1 MDLVKIL
8 NIFKGHCNLK
18 IKLSKIFKEPLVYF
32 FVLGFV
38 VFGLHSYLNRANQ
51 EDTDP
56 FTVDVTSADIEW
68 IRSSW
73 EARMKRQ
80 PMQHELQEL
89 INRFIRDEILFR
101 EAMAMDLDDR
111 DLVIQRRLVQKL
123 TFVFEDLAET
133 IEPTDNELINY
144 MRENQEKY
152 RIPEMKS
159 FTQIYFNPE
168 KRKEAMEE
176 AKTVLGRLKQAKR
189 APEKAVSLGDTIM
202 IDSSFRQKSPDEVAR
217 ILGREFA
224 DKLFSID
231 EKGWQGPIRSTF
243 GLHLVYI
250 SDQIASRMPEFENI
264 RKNVQYD
271 FMYDRKK
278 KVIDSAYNAVK
289 SRYTILVEGLPYE

>member
-1 MDLVKIL
+1 MKSRIKKIL
-8 NIFKGHCNLK
+8 K
-18 IKLSKIFKEPLVYF
+18 SPLVYF
-32 FVLGFV
+32 FVIGFV
-38 VFGLHSYLNRANQ
+38 IFGLHSFLNREKQ
-51 EDTDP
+51 DDTDP

-133 IEPTDNELINY
+133 IEPTNDELKKY
-144 MRENQEKY
+144 MQENHEKY
-152 RIPEMKS
+152 RIPEMIS
-159 FTQIYFNPE
+159 FTQVYFNPE
-168 KRKEAMEE
+168 KRKNIMEE
-176 AKTVLGRLKQAKR
+176 TESLLAGLKSKES
-189 APEKAVSLGDTIM
+189 APEEAVFLGDSIM
-202 IDSSFRQKSPDEVAR
+202 IDSAFREKSPDEVAR
-217 ILGREFA
+217 ILGKEFA
-224 DKLFSID
+224 DELFSID
-231 EKGWQGPIRSTF
+231 ENGWQRPIGSTF

-250 SDQIASRMPEFENI
+250 SDHIASQMPEFENI
-264 RKNVQYD
+264 RENVKND

-278 KVIDSAYNAVK
+278 KVIDSAYKAVK

>member
-1 MDLVKIL
+1 MKKIL
-8 NIFKGHCNLK
+8 
-18 IKLSKIFKEPLVYF
+18 KEPLVYF

-38 VFGLHSYLNRANQ
+38 VFGLHSTLNREKQVKN
-51 EDTDP
+51 EDP
-56 FTVDVTSADIEW
+56 FTVDITSADIEW

-80 PMQHELQEL
+80 PTQEELQGL
-89 INRFIRDEILFR
+89 IDRFIRDEILFR

-133 IEPTDNELINY
+133 IELTDDELKKY
-144 MRENQEKY
+144 MQENQDKY
-152 RIPEMKS
+152 RIPEMIS
-159 FTQIYFNPE
+159 FTHIYFNPD
-168 KRKEAMEE
+168 KRKDVMEE
-176 AKTVLGRLKQAKR
+176 AKTVLARLKSAQREPK
-189 APEKAVSLGDTIM
+189 EAVSLGDTIM
-202 IDSSFRQKSPDEVAR
+202 IDSAFREKSPDEAAR

-224 DKLFSID
+224 SKLFSIN
-231 EKGWQGPIRSTF
+231 EKGWQGPIESTF

-250 SDQIASRMPEFENI
+250 SEHTASRMPEFENI
-264 RKNVQYD
+264 RENVKND

-278 KVIDSAYNAVK
+278 KVIDGAYNTVK

>member
-1 MDLVKIL
+1 MKK
-8 NIFKGHCNLK
+8 F
-18 IKLSKIFKEPLVYF
+18 IKNPLVF
-32 FVLGFV
+32 LFVLGFV

-152 RIPEMKS
+152 RIPEMIS
-159 FTQIYFNPE
+159 FTQVYFNPD
-168 KRKEAMEE
+168 KRKDVLAD
-176 AKTVLGRLKQAKR
+176 AKTVLAHLELAGKG
-189 APEKAVSLGDTIM
+189 PEEAVSLGDAIM
-202 IDSSFRQKSPDEVAR
+202 IDSTFRQKSPDEVAR
-217 ILGREFA
+217 MLGKEFA
-224 DKLFSID
+224 DELFSID
-231 EKGWQGPIRSTF
+231 EKGWQGPIVSTF

-250 SDQIASRMPEFENI
+250 SDHIASKMPEFENI

-278 KVIDSAYNAVK
+278 EIIDGAYNAAK

>member
-1 MDLVKIL
+1 MKKIL
-8 NIFKGHCNLK
+8 K
-18 IKLSKIFKEPLVYF
+18 SPLIYF

-38 VFGLHSYLNRANQ
+38 VFGLHSFLNRANQ

-56 FTVDVTSADIEW
+56 FAVDVTSADIEW

-80 PMQHELQEL
+80 PMQHELQRL
-89 INRFIRDEILFR
+89 INRYIRDEILFR

-133 IEPTDNELINY
+133 IEPTDEELKDY
-144 MRENQEKY
+144 LLENQEKY
-152 RIPEMKS
+152 RIPEMMS
-159 FTQIYFNPE
+159 FTQVYFNPS
-168 KRKEAMEE
+168 KRKDAMEE
-176 AKTVLGRLKQAKR
+176 AKTVLARLKQAER
-189 APEKAVSLGDTIM
+189 APEEAVSLGDTIM
-202 IDSSFRQKSPDEVAR
+202 IDAFFRQKSPDEVAR
-217 ILGREFA
+217 VLGKEFA
-224 DKLFSID
+224 DELFSID

-250 SDQIASRMPEFENI
+250 SDHIASRMPEFENI

>member
-1 MDLVKIL
+1 MNKIL
-8 NIFKGHCNLK
+8 
-18 IKLSKIFKEPLVYF
+18 KEPLVYF

-38 VFGLHSYLNRANQ
+38 VFGLHSFLNRTNQ
-51 EDTDP
+51 ESEDP
-56 FTVDVTSADIEW
+56 FTVEVTSADIEW

-80 PMQHELQEL
+80 PMQQELQGL
-89 INRFIRDEILFR
+89 INRYIRDEILFR

-133 IEPTDNELINY
+133 IEPTDYELKNY

-152 RIPEMKS
+152 RIPQMIS
-159 FTQIYFNPE
+159 FTQVYFNPS
-168 KRKEAMEE
+168 KRKDAMEE
-176 AKTVLGRLKQAKR
+176 AKTVLARLKPAER
-189 APEKAVSLGDTIM
+189 APEEAASLGDTIM
-202 IDSSFRQKSPDEVAR
+202 IDAAFRKKSPDEVAR

-224 DKLFSID
+224 DALFSID
-231 EKGWQGPIRSTF
+231 EKGWQGPIGSTF

-250 SDQIASRMPEFENI
+250 SDHIASRMPEFENI

-278 KVIDSAYNAVK
+278 EVIDSAYNAVK

>member
-38 VFGLHSYLNRANQ
+38 VFGLHSFLNRANQ

-250 SDQIASRMPEFENI
+250 SDHIASKMPEFENI

-278 KVIDSAYNAVK
+278 EVIDKAYSAVK

>member
-1 MDLVKIL
+1 MMKNKVQKIL
-8 NIFKGHCNLK
+8 
-18 IKLSKIFKEPLVYF
+18 KEPLLYF

-38 VFGLHSYLNRANQ
+38 VFGLHSFLNRTNQ
-51 EDTDP
+51 DDKDP
-56 FTVDVTSADIEW
+56 FTVEVTSADIEW

-80 PMQHELQEL
+80 PMQKELQGL
-89 INRFIRDEILFR
+89 INRYIRDEILYR

-133 IEPTDNELINY
+133 IEPTDDELKNY

-152 RIPEMKS
+152 RIPEMIS
-159 FTQIYFNPE
+159 FTHIYFNPN
-168 KRKEAMEE
+168 KRKEAMVE
-176 AKTVLGRLKQAKR
+176 AKTVLARLKQAER
-189 APEKAVSLGDTIM
+189 APEEAVSLGDAIM
-202 IDSSFRQKSPDEVAR
+202 IDASFRQKSPDEVAR
-217 ILGREFA
+217 ILGKEFA
-224 DKLFSID
+224 DALFSID
-231 EKGWQGPIRSTF
+231 EKGWQGPVGSTF

-250 SDQIASRMPEFENI
+250 NDHIASRMPEFENI
-264 RKNVQYD
+264 RKNVKYD

-278 KVIDSAYNAVK
+278 EVIDSAYNAVK